1 MVSNIQ
7 KRAREILLNSNETIQ
22 QTIVTTS
29 LAKNLC
35 AIKINLKNTKPK
47 YIKQYS

>member
-22 QTIVTTS
+22 QTIVVTMLGQKS
-29 LAKNLC
+29 LCN
-35 AIKINLKNTKPK
+35 
-47 YIKQYS
+47 